1 MKSQPETAALAITP
15 SQTVGPFFRVCLAAD
30 AEHGQ
35 LLTGETPRITLAVR
49 VVDGGGAAVDDA
61 LVEIWQT
68 APDGGPCAFGRLATS
83 DTGWCEF
90 ETTRPPVPFAGAAHI
105 NVCLF
110 ARGLLH
116 HLFTRIYFDGDERL
130 SNDPVLALV
139 PEARRPTLAAHAD
152 PTTPGRWIFD
162 IRLQGDHET
171 VFFDA

>member
-1 MKSQPETAALAITP
+1 MKSQTETASLAITP

-35 LLTGETPRITLAVR
+35 LLSGEPPRITLAIR
-49 VVDGGGAAVDDA
+49 VVDGAGAPVDDA

-68 APDGGPCAFGRLATS
+68 AADGGPCAFGRLAT
-83 DTGWCEF
+83 DETGSCEF
-90 ETTRPPVPFAGAAHI
+90 ETTRPQVPSAGAAHV

-110 ARGLLH
+110 ARGLLR

-130 SNDPVLALV
+130 SSDPVLALV
-139 PEARRPTLAAHAD
+139 PEPRRQTLAAHAH
-152 PTTPGRWIFD
+152 PTAPGRWMFD